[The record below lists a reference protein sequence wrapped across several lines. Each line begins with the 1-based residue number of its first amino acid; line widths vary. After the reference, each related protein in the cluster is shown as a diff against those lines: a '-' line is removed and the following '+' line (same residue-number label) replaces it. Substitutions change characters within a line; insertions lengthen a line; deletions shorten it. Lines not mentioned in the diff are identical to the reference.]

1 VLWRLAWDADPS
13 IMLRVYTRVIRD
25 QVAAAAD
32 IFAGSIPAGDQA
44 VLANLLAR
52 RQPPSGE
59 GPLTWA
65 RSEVCELRG

>member
-13 IMLRVYTRVIRD
+13 IMLRVYARVMRD

-44 VLANLLAR
+44 DVGESVDKKAAAKWR
-52 RQPPSGE
+52 RAVDLGAL
-59 GPLTWA
+59 G
-65 RSEVCELRG
+65 GM